1 MCTCTHVVAV
11 VNCCSCCYWLCLII
25 LQPWPR
31 LNSGG
36 LLFSS
41 FRAGITY
48 GRTMKHDD
56 ISIPAAYIFVLS
68 VLWCSFVVGIACLYN
83 VSKLLIISS
92 KDVEMN
98 PGPVIYKICPGCE
111 NNVIHIKKKMC
122 PCGHVFGKNLVRVVQ
137 RGILLLQLY
146 HQSVLAPL

>member
-1 MCTCTHVVAV
+1 
-11 VNCCSCCYWLCLII
+11 
-25 LQPWPR
+25 
-31 LNSGG
+31 
-36 LLFSS
+36 
-41 FRAGITY
+41 
-48 GRTMKHDD
+48 MKHDD

-111 NNVIHIKKKMC
+111 NNVVHIKKKMC
-122 PCGHVFGKNLVRVVQ
+122 PCGHVFGKNLARVVQ
-137 RGILLLQLY
+137 TGILLLQLY
-146 HQSVLAPL
+146 HQSVLANCSRSHCD